1 MCDSSRRALLLYSP
15 SVPREGAH
23 VLGCFEE
30 EISPHETG
38 QRRPKVRPQ
47 HHHPI
52 APHTT
57 RLRLYRPHACANI
70 FLSCAIACVR
80 RAQATGTIDSTT
92 TITNADVPIVTATT
106 PMAPLPQ
113 PLLAHGHHE
122 PTQAAPLRAGQIRHI
137 RHRGGDQLVFLVPVS
152 GHVVAVRVSLEC
164 RRGQH
169 VRRCLDFA
177 RVFRCHNP
185 LCVVANRPC
194 EQIRTQHLGML
205 IVQCFIDW
213 YGSYVS

>member
-1 MCDSSRRALLLYSP
+1 MSVRARVSDLLAWWPEANGRDAMCDSSRGALLLYSP

-47 HHHPI
+47 HHPAI

-106 PMAPLPQ
+106 PMGVRCPSRS
-113 PLLAHGHHE
+113 LAHGHHE

-137 RHRGGDQLVFLVPVS
+137 RHRGGRSACVS
-152 GHVVAVRVSLEC
+152 GS
-164 RRGQH
+164 
-169 VRRCLDFA
+169 
-177 RVFRCHNP
+177 
-185 LCVVANRPC
+185 CVGAC
-194 EQIRTQHLGML
+194 GGCT
-205 IVQCFIDW
+205 
-213 YGSYVS
+213 S